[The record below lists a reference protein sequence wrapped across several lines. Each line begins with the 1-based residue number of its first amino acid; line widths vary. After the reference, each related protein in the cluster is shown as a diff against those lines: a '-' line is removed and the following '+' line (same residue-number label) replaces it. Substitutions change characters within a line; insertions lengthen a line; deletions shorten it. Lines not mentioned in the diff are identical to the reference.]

1 MNIQL
6 TKSFEP
12 FDALN
17 TPSCDISFVGDNIRF
32 PRLLQFNRTYY
43 KKIGNK
49 LTAFR
54 ILAYA
59 IYSKLTTYE
68 KVCLTYLVQLPNE
81 DPQWEEDFI
90 DQNTCVFNSKEDFMR
105 HQITPCN
112 INFDWQCGRIVFP
125 TLARAAVI
133 GFYGLCYSWSN
144 SQNRPTNDFYP
155 TFTRFMVV
163 QNTLFVHI
171 RKNTCGRDGEVFLTK
186 EECVAS
192 RLDGMEIV
200 EFCDEPIDLNITILP
215 NKKVTHTLHFV
226 ED

>member
-6 TKSFEP
+6 TKNFEP

-90 DQNTCVFNSKEDFMR
+90 DQHTCVFNSKEDFMR

-163 QNTLFVHI
+163 QDTLFVHI
-171 RKNTCGRDGEVFLTK
+171 RKTLVVVMARSFLQ
-186 EECVAS
+186 
-192 RLDGMEIV
+192 
-200 EFCDEPIDLNITILP
+200 
-215 NKKVTHTLHFV
+215 KKSVLQAV
-226 ED
+226 